1 MISIRKGTVS
11 KNSYKVRFLFFNK
24 LTYSSY
30 FHSIFFTELCVAG
43 LNVNCL
49 IQRTYC
55 NYKNKSNIQIAVIFV
70 YSNKLVSLESL
81 PTNY

>member
-1 MISIRKGTVS
+1 MISIRKGTVT
-11 KNSYKVRFLFFNK
+11 KMFYKVRFLFFVN
-24 LTYSSY
+24 LHIRLIFTV
-30 FHSIFFTELCVAG
+30 FFFTELCVAG
-43 LNVNCL
+43 LNVICL